1 MKIITLVLIFLLGIS
16 YGERLDIGKDNQEE
30 LQDFQNLSGDF
41 EPQTI
46 VPSKDEQEILL
57 QEILQ
62 LLKQNKGSDS
72 LHLKS

>member
-16 YGERLDIGKDNQEE
+16 YGERLDIGKDNQVE

-62 LLKQNKGSDS
+62 LFKQNKGSDS

>member
-1 MKIITLVLIFLLGIS
+1 MKIITLVLVVLFGIS
-16 YGERLDIGKDNQEE
+16 YGERLDIGKDNQVE

>member
-1 MKIITLVLIFLLGIS
+1 MKIITLVLVVLFGVS
-16 YGERLDIGKDNQEE
+16 YGERLDIGKDNQVE

>member
-16 YGERLDIGKDNQEE
+16 YGERLDIGKDNQVE